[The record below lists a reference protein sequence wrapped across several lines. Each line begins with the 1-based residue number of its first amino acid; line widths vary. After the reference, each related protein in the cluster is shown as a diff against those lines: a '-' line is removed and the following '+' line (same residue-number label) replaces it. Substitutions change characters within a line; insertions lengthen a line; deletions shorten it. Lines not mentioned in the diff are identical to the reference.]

1 MSTWTSRGGVP
12 ALLRAGLVLAV
23 GLGLAACVAPG
34 PSPGTAAAGSGPRS
48 LALQG
53 GAITAA
59 APPGYCIEP
68 KASHDEGDSAVV
80 LMGRCS
86 GASSAAPALIAVS
99 IGAPG
104 SSAVLQSG
112 AQALSDYFLSPAGRA
127 ALARDGR
134 AASVTIRKTAIADG
148 ALILRVEDRGVG
160 PYWRAILG
168 LKGRLVTLS
177 VSAPDTAAGT
187 AAETGPAGAP
197 LDEATGRRIL
207 DRAVLAM
214 RRANSG

>member
-1 MSTWTSRGGVP
+1 MSTWTSRGRAA
-12 ALLRAGLVLAV
+12 ALLLAAGLVLA
-23 GLGLAACVAPG
+23 ACVLPAP
-34 PSPGTAAAGSGPRS
+34 PAGTDAAGKDAAGTGAAPGPRS

-53 GAITAA
+53 GSFTAA
-59 APPGYCIEP
+59 APQGYCIEP
-68 KASHDEGDSAVV
+68 GASHDEGDSAVV

-86 GASSAAPALIAVS
+86 GASSAAPALIALS

-134 AASVTIRKTAIADG
+134 ASSVTIRKTAIADG
-148 ALILRVEDRGVG
+148 VLILRVEDRSIG
-160 PYWRAILG
+160 PYWRAVLG
-168 LKGRLVTLS
+168 LKTRLVTLS
-177 VSAPDTAAGT
+177 VSAPEAGS
-187 AAETGPAGAP
+187 APEGPA

-207 DRAVLAM
+207 DRAVAAL
-214 RRANSG
+214 RRANTG